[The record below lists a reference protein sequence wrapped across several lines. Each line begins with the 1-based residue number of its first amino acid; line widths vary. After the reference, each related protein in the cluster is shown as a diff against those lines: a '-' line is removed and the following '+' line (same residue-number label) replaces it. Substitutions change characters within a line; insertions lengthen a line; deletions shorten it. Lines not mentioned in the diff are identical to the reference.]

1 MQHTFCWTELFFL
14 RSSTIT
20 NIQYKN
26 KIICNMPISTFF
38 CRNYKLNKQIKEQ
51 TKFRA
56 FLLEHSFT
64 IKRKRKLLLQKK
76 KKTFAKKKKKTDWI
90 SKKTWLT
97 WICVCIFTQTNRL
110 LCLYYFP
117 VVYTKCF
124 FFVNHLFL
132 FRQSIN
138 LKFC

>member
-1 MQHTFCWTELFFL
+1 MQHTFCWTELFFF

-26 KIICNMPISTFF
+26 KIICTMPISTFF
-38 CRNYKLNKQIKEQ
+38 FVGITNWTIKQIKEQ
-51 TKFRA
+51 TKCRA
-56 FLLEHSFT
+56 FLLEHCFT
-64 IKRKRKLLLQKK
+64 IKR
-76 KKTFAKKKKKTDWI
+76 KKKTDWI

-117 VVYTKCF
+117 VVYTYCFFLSIICF
-124 FFVNHLFL
+124 FFVNP
-132 FRQSIN
+132 SIWN
-138 LKFC
+138 FVRKENTINS